1 MAHVSADAQTVE
13 FLSID
18 PYPEVKQSIHCD
30 ERNISLKQINSLNE

>member
-18 PYPEVKQSIHCD
+18 PYPEVKQSNYLL
-30 ERNISLKQINSLNE
+30 R